1 MREKIN
7 LDPFY
12 WRREFGDQTQFLNQL
27 EQIET
32 AYRSL
37 AEDQLTNMKIVI
49 GASTIFEKLR
59 ELKSQ
64 LFELKFGYDMEK
76 INIVE

>member
-1 MREKIN
+1 
-7 LDPFY
+7 
-12 WRREFGDQTQFLNQL
+12 
-27 EQIET
+27 
-32 AYRSL
+32 
-37 AEDQLTNMKIVI
+37 MKIVI